1 MAADAGKATMRWGI
15 FGMAFSIFLM
25 LAKLGVYLVT
35 GSLAVLSDALESV
48 VHIVTSGFAL
58 YAVWFAQKPRDNDH
72 PYGHG
77 RIEYLAEAVEGIAIG
92 VAGMAILVVTFSR
105 GPGGEDLS
113 LSTLGLGLI
122 AGIAVLTFLAGT
134 AIQRAGVRWSSPTLR
149 ADGEHI
155 RADSVTTIGA
165 FIGVALVF
173 FTGLAWIDMAVALLV
188 GAWLCWTGIKLIAR
202 ALESL
207 MDRADPALLDAIAVV
222 FARVREPGWVAPHLA
237 RAQRYGRTIH
247 VDLHMVFPRFWSLER
262 VHDAATVLE
271 RALEAE
277 FGEESDLMLHMEAC
291 TPRSCSYCSLEEC
304 PVRAH
309 PFVALETWTGAYIAT
324 PMRHVGVTDA
334 GLPAEDVGER
344 DAPTAG

>member
-1 MAADAGKATMRWGI
+1 MAEAGKATVRWGI
-15 FGMAFSIFLM
+15 FGMAFSVSMM
-25 LAKLGVYLVT
+25 LAKLGVYFVT

-58 YAVWFAQKPRDNDH
+58 YAVWFAQRPRDRTH

-105 GPGGEDLS
+105 GASGEALS
-113 LSTLGLGLI
+113 LSALGLGLI
-122 AGIAVLTFLAGT
+122 AAIAVATFAAGT
-134 AIQRAGVRWSSPTLR
+134 ALQRAGVRWGSPTLR

-155 RADSVTTIGA
+155 RADSVTTVGT
-165 FIGVALVF
+165 FVGVALVF
-173 FTGLAWIDMAVALLV
+173 FTGLSWIDMVVALLI
-188 GAWLCWTGIKLIAR
+188 GAWLCWTGQQLIRR
-202 ALESL
+202 ALRSL
-207 MDRADPALLDAIAVV
+207 MDRADPALLDEIGRV
-222 FARVREPGWVAPHLA
+222 FEGVRAPGWVAPHLA
-237 RAQRYGRTIH
+237 RAQRFGRTIH

-277 FGEESDLMLHMEAC
+277 FGDESDLMLHMEAC
-291 TPRSCSYCSLEEC
+291 TPTSCSYCSLEDC

-309 PFVALETWTGAYIAT
+309 PFVELDAWTGAYIAA
-324 PMRHVGVTDA
+324 PVRQVGVTAA
-334 GLPAEDVGER
+334 GTPAEDDVARHTLRG
-344 DAPTAG
+344 D